1 MKQQLKNTSKR
12 SMIKTVSCH
21 INCHVYQVPDH
32 RYNLHTGID
41 GLELDWYD
49 LVLYKSQKFNQSNRK
64 FALLVSTKIWNIMFL
79 DF

>member
-1 MKQQLKNTSKR
+1 MSTR
-12 SMIKTVSCH
+12 
-21 INCHVYQVPDH
+21 YQTIDII
-32 RYNLHTGID
+32 YIGTGID

-49 LVLYKSQKFNQSNRK
+49 LVLYKSQKFNRSNRK